1 MGNVD
6 LVRVTNAEK
15 AVLGCA
21 LVGDIGRAVLL
32 QLGDQDFYDPKCQLI
47 ASVMRDMIRR
57 NVPPDVITVPA
68 EIAARGK
75 SHLVRIGELHDLV
88 NTAPPTMAAPHYA
101 QQVRDNARV
110 RLTNEAGQRLVAM
123 TTSDDSADDL
133 GEALARHA
141 DEMAGIPAPFDVEA
155 DHARTVHD
163 LLNEDEEEEE
173 WMIPGL
179 IERGERIVITGPEGL
194 GKSTVIKQLACCVA
208 AGVDPWTQER
218 VSRDGFRVLHID
230 TENSR
235 RQTRRN
241 YRWIG
246 AGMPKNT
253 APDWRQRISLHI
265 NTAGVNLA
273 GRDRAWFHQ
282 VAAACSPDLIVL
294 GPAYKLMTGL
304 DPNKDSDVLSLLAAI
319 DEVRTRHDS
328 AVLIEAHSPH
338 GSEMTKRPVRPFGSS
353 VWLRW
358 PEVGFGFRVDED
370 QEKSIREMEKT
381 QGIRRFGNKS
391 ARPEHLQI
399 VSWRGQREDRDWPG
413 GIAWGPDGG
422 LPWVKYRNTERG
434 AA

>member
-1 MGNVD
+1 MGAID
-6 LVRVTNAEK
+6 LIRVTNAEK

-21 LVGDIGRAVLL
+21 LAGDIGRAVLL

-75 SHLVRIGELHDLV
+75 SHAVRMTELHDLV
-88 NTAPPTMAAPHYA
+88 NTAPPTMAAAHYA
-101 QQVRDNARV
+101 AQVRDNARV

-123 TTSDDSADDL
+123 TGSDDSADDL

-141 DEMAGIPAPFDVEA
+141 DEMSAIPAPFDVEA

-163 LLNEDEEEEE
+163 LLNEDDEEEE
-173 WMIPGL
+173 WMIPGFM
-179 IERGERIVITGPEGL
+179 ERGERVVLTGSEGM
-194 GKSTVIKQLACCVA
+194 GKSTIIKQVSACTA
-208 AGVDPWTQER
+208 AGVNPWSHER

-246 AGMPKNT
+246 SAMPKNI
-253 APDWRQRISLHI
+253 APDWRSRIHLHI
-265 NTAGVNLA
+265 RTEGVNLA

-304 DPNKDSDVLSLLAAI
+304 DPNKDADVLSLLAAI

-338 GSEMTKRPVRPFGSS
+338 GGGIERRPVRPFGSS

-358 PEVGFGFRVDED
+358 PEIGVGLRVDD
-370 QEKSIREMEKT
+370 KQEQAHREWANSN
-381 QGIRRFGNKS
+381 GIHLGP
-391 ARPEHLQI
+391 RPRYLEVAQ
-399 VSWRGQREDRDWPG
+399 WRGQREDRDWPT
-413 GIAWGPDGG
+413 GITWGPDGG
-422 LPWVKYRNTERG
+422 LPWVPSGNYPERR

>member
-6 LVRVTNAEK
+6 TVRVTNAEK

-21 LVGDIGRAVLL
+21 LAGDAGRVVLL
-32 QLGDQDFYDPKCQLI
+32 QLGDEDFSDPKCQVV
-47 ASVMRDMIRR
+47 ASIMRDMIRR
-57 NVPPDVITVPA
+57 DVPPDIVTVQA
-68 EIAARGK
+68 EVAGRGK
-75 SHLVRIGELHDLV
+75 THMIMTTYLHDLW
-88 NTAPPTMAAPHYA
+88 TFAPLAESARFYA

-110 RLTNEAGQRLVAM
+110 RLANEAGQRLAQM
-123 TTSDDSADDL
+123 TCSDDSAEQL

-141 DEMAGIPAPFDVEA
+141 DEMAAIPAPFDVTA
-155 DHARTVHD
+155 STAATVWD
-163 LLNEDEEEEE
+163 LLNEDEEEEN

-179 IERGERIVITGPEGL
+179 IERGERIVVTGSEGL
-194 GKSTVIKQLACCVA
+194 GKSTVIKQIASCVA
-208 AGVDPWTQER
+208 AGVNPWSHER

-246 AGMPKNT
+246 AGMPRNV
-253 APDWRQRISLHI
+253 ADGWLERITLHMR
-265 NTAGVNLA
+265 TEGVNLA

-294 GPAYKLMTGL
+294 GPAYKVMSGL
-304 DPNKDSDVLSLLAAI
+304 DPNKDVDVLSLFSAI
-319 DEVRTRHDS
+319 DEVRTRHDA

-338 GSEMTKRPVRPFGSS
+338 GADGVARTVRPFGSS

-358 PEVGFGFRVDED
+358 PEIGIGLRVDEEE
-370 QEKSIREMEKT
+370 EKNRALMGYRK
-381 QGIRRFGNKS
+381 NK
-391 ARPEHLQI
+391 AGRPEFLKVI
-399 VSWRGQREDRDWPG
+399 GWRGQREDRAWPG
-413 GIAWGPDGG
+413 SICWGPDGG
-422 LPWVKYRNTERG
+422 LPFARNNKTDRPERG

>member
-6 LVRVTNAEK
+6 IVRVTNAEK

-21 LVGDIGRAVLL
+21 LAGDIGRAVLL
-32 QLGDQDFYDPKCQLI
+32 QLGDEDFFDPKSQLV

-57 NVPPDVITVPA
+57 NVPPDLITVPA

-75 SHLVRIGELHDLV
+75 SHLVKATDLHDLV
-88 NTAPPTMAAPHYA
+88 TFAPPTMAAPYYA
-101 QQVRDNARV
+101 AQVRDNARV
-110 RLTNEAGQRLVAM
+110 RLTHEAGVRLAQM
-123 TTSDDSADDL
+123 TNADDSADDL

-141 DEMAGIPAPFDVEA
+141 DEMNAIPAPFDVEA
-155 DHARTVHD
+155 EQARTVHD
-163 LLNEDEEEEE
+163 LLNEDEEEEC
-173 WMIPGL
+173 WMIPDV

-194 GKSTVIKQLACCVA
+194 GKSTVIKQLACCTA
-208 AGVDPWTQER
+208 AGVDPWSQER

-246 AGMPKNT
+246 AGMPANV
-253 APDWRQRISLHI
+253 APGWQQRINLHI
-265 NTAGVNLA
+265 RTEGVNLA

-304 DPNKDSDVLSLLAAI
+304 DPNKDADVLSLLAAI

-328 AVLIEAHSPH
+328 AVIIEAHSPH
-338 GSEMTKRPVRPFGSS
+338 GGEIGKRPVRPFGSS

-358 PEVGFGFRVDED
+358 PEVGFGFRVDEE
-370 QEKSIREMEKT
+370 QEGNLRELAKH
-381 QGIRRFGNKS
+381 QGS
-391 ARPEHLQI
+391 RPLNRPSYLNLVQ
-399 VSWRGQREDRDWPG
+399 WRGQREDRDWPS
-413 GIAWGPDGG
+413 GITWGPSGG
-422 LPWVKYRNTERG
+422 LPWVPSHIYP
-434 AA
+434 AARAA

>member
-6 LVRVTNAEK
+6 IVRVTNAEK

-21 LVGDIGRAVLL
+21 LAGDTGRAVLL
-32 QLGDQDFYDPKCQLI
+32 QLGDEDFFDPKCQLV
-47 ASVMRDMIRR
+47 AAVMRDMTRR
-57 NVPPDVITVPA
+57 GVPPDLITVPA
-68 EIAARGK
+68 EMAARGK
-75 SHLVRIGELHDLV
+75 SHLVKATDLHDLMQF
-88 NTAPPTMAAPHYA
+88 APPSMAAPFYA
-101 QQVRDNARV
+101 QQVRENARV
-110 RLTNEAGQRLVAM
+110 RLAHAAGQRLAQM
-123 TTSDDSADDL
+123 TNDDESADQL

-141 DEMAGIPAPFDVEA
+141 DEMAAIPAPFDVESV
-155 DHARTVHD
+155 HARTVHD
-163 LLNEDEEEEE
+163 LLNEDDEEEH

-194 GKSTVIKQLACCVA
+194 GKSTVIKQLSACVA
-208 AGVDPWTQER
+208 AGVDPWSQER
-218 VSRDGFRVLHID
+218 VAREGFRVLHID

-246 AGMPKNT
+246 VGVPRNS
-253 APDWRQRISLHI
+253 APEWQSRITLHI
-265 NTAGVNLA
+265 RTEGVNLA

-304 DPNKDSDVLSLLAAI
+304 DPNKDADVLSLLAAI
-319 DEVRTRHDS
+319 DEVRTRHDA

-338 GSEMTKRPVRPFGSS
+338 GGEIGKRPVRPFGSS

-358 PEVGFGFRVDED
+358 PEVGFGFRVDEE
-370 QEKSIREMEKT
+370 QEGNLRELAKH
-381 QGIRRFGNKS
+381 QGGPAPS
-391 ARPEHLQI
+391 RPSYLNLVQ
-399 VSWRGQREDRDWPG
+399 WRGQREDRDWPR
-413 GIAWGPDGG
+413 GITWGPAGG
-422 LPWVKYRNTERG
+422 LPWVPSHTYPAGR